1 MADGLDFNLI
11 QSSRTDIHRLYSTA
25 ASFFEQSDTH
35 HPTSIF
41 DDLWNAD
48 FVLAATCVGRRQL
61 SRLEISPYQEALLA
75 RGVCRRHRGQA
86 PDGQMEQAMGY
97 TGAIGTMLMDEMA
110 GICGR
115 VEERFTGTWTD
126 IGKVEMELLKAW
138 DWSARA
144 QDQIDGL
151 ETHVH
156 RLEASR
162 RAMREDMDEMTRN
175 MNRLLELNRQM
186 IQDILQLR
194 MSVVHNWDNLIELDE
209 SSEGDVMDTAPV
221 PVPQPVVHTLVPI
234 SELTESREVSEEGEE
249 EEEEEETDT
258 DDKVWEISREEFHG
272 SSPEL

>member
-1 MADGLDFNLI
+1 M
-11 QSSRTDIHRLYSTA
+11 
-25 ASFFEQSDTH
+25 
-35 HPTSIF
+35 F
-41 DDLWNAD
+41 DNLWNAD
-48 FVLAATCVGRRQL
+48 FVLVATRVGCRQL

-75 RGVCRRHRGQA
+75 RGVCCRHWGQA
-86 PDGQMEQAMGY
+86 PDGRMEQAMGY
-97 TGAIGTMLMDEMA
+97 TSAIGMMLMDEMA

-115 VEERFTGTWTD
+115 AEERFTGIRTD
-126 IGKVEMELLKAW
+126 IGKLETELLKAW

-175 MNRLLELNRQM
+175 MNGLLELNWQM

-194 MSVVHNWDNLIELDE
+194 MSVVHNRDNPIELDE
-209 SSEGDVMDTAPV
+209 SSEEDVVDTALV

-234 SELTESREVSEEGEE
+234 SELTESREGSK
-249 EEEEEETDT
+249 EEEEEETDM
-258 DDKVWEISREEFHG
+258 DDEVWEISQEEFHG